1 MRTGKVT
8 LQRLWWDIATRKI
21 IQAGLA
27 DAARAYAGDVSNLE
41 RLPIRGPFDLA
52 LDIGCFHN
60 LDADAR
66 QRYAAGVQVRVR
78 PGGLYMLYAF
88 GPTCR
93 GGRQVGLAETEAREL
108 FCPAFEILKVDQGRD
123 RGGIGSAWY
132 TLRKT

>member
-1 MRTGKVT
+1 MT

-27 DAARAYAGDVSNLE
+27 DTARAYAGDVSNLE

-93 GGRQVGLAETEAREL
+93 GGRRIGLGKLRRENC
-108 FCPAFEILKVDQGRD
+108 FVPP
-123 RGGIGSAWY
+123 
-132 TLRKT
+132 